1 MKKVNNFK
9 FYFFLVFL
17 FAAIFLFFWQ
27 RFHWP
32 TATVSLKGETLEIM
46 VADSIYRQ
54 QKGLGKRESLVP
66 YDGMVFPFG
75 LLDKHGIVMR
85 DMRFP
90 IDIIWLKKGEVVDF
104 APTVA
109 IEPGRKEGEYSIYRP
124 RIDADMVLEV
134 RAGWSKAH
142 DLKIGDKMTLVE

>member
-9 FYFFLVFL
+9 FYFFLVFIVV
-17 FAAIFLFFWQ
+17 AIFLFFWQ

-54 QKGLGKRESLVP
+54 QKGLGKRDSIEP

-75 LLDKHGIVMR
+75 LLDKHGIVML

-109 IEPGRKEGEYSIYRP
+109 IEPGKQEGEYIIYRP
-124 RIDADMVLEV
+124 RIESDMVLEV
-134 RAGWSKAH
+134 PAGWAKEH